1 MNEVPEHY
9 RGPDGRTCAD
19 VIRDVLGSQ
28 MGAFWHGNALK
39 YIYRA
44 GRKGGAAGYEADI
57 RKAIDCLERLLAEHL
72 GNGEGG
78 SNE

>member
-1 MNEVPEHY
+1 
-9 RGPDGRTCAD
+9 
-19 VIRDVLGSQ
+19 
-28 MGAFWHGNALK
+28 MGAFWHGSALK

-72 GNGEGG
+72 HDSEGG